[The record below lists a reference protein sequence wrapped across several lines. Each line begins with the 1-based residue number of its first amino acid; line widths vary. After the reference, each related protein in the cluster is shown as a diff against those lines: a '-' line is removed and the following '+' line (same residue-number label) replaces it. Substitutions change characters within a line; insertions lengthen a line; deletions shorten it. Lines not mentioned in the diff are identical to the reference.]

1 MTETLF
7 PLSQAGR
14 DIAGQ
19 EPLDDRINCGTVNRN
34 PSNVPFRTLIAEDF
48 TTHER
53 DWFSQGFWTIFWHR
67 FGNLRMSVQPR
78 ALRLPLTL
86 IYRIGA
92 KASQWLC
99 GMDLPYTVVVGRRV
113 KLEHFGGMILIAR
126 AIGDD
131 VIIRQNTT
139 FGISSP
145 SHPGQRPTIGDR
157 VDIGAG
163 AVLLGG
169 ITIGHDTVVGAN
181 AVVTQDQ
188 PADALVVGVP
198 AKAVRRGL
206 KKAS

>member
-1 MTETLF
+1 MTAL
-7 PLSQAGR
+7 LSQASR
-14 DIAGQ
+14 DIARHT
-19 EPLDDRINCGTVNRN
+19 PLDDSINCGSGNRN
-34 PSNVPFRTLIAEDF
+34 PEGVSFRALIAEDF

-53 DWFSQGFWTIFWHR
+53 DWFSQGFWTLFWHR

-86 IYRIGA
+86 MYRIGA
-92 KASQWLC
+92 KAAQWFC

-113 KLEHFGGMILIAR
+113 KLEHFGGMILVAR

-139 FGISSP
+139 FGIASP
-145 SHPGQRPTIGDR
+145 DRPGERPTIGDR

-169 ITIGHDTVVGAN
+169 ITIGDDAVIGAN
-181 AVVTQDQ
+181 AVVTRSQ
-188 PADALVVGVP
+188 PGGTLIAGVP
-198 AKAVRRGL
+198 ARVVRQPLRDV
-206 KKAS
+206 S